1 MPQNHIIG
9 EGAAIETA
17 GTPARSQT
25 DINEELARLDLINAE
40 LRTDGDDIHEDLPR
54 GAKPTPP
61 GISTE
66 QAAEELASR
75 KGWVSKATWIAKGKP
90 ASQWTD
96 AATFNK
102 RGDAFVANL
111 QAELAAVKA
120 KLERFEGT
128 AAEFEKFQ
136 KTQAAK
142 QDSESQTA
150 LRQLRLQHKEAIR
163 NGEDDEALDL
173 EDQIDALKASTKAAV
188 AEIKAAPAPTPAP
201 QDSLLLDEWIEDGNG
216 WFKDNDKLRTY
227 AVALGDKLIQGGE
240 TLRGRK
246 FLDMIA
252 EKMREEF
259 PRSFRTAATPPATS
273 GRVSSG
279 GNGGAGSSG
288 AASVNGRTA
297 RDLPASDRAL
307 MRQFIEDGLYTEE
320 TFLKSYF
327 ARN

>member
-1 MPQNHIIG
+1 MPQDHIIG
-9 EGAAIETA
+9 EGGVA
-17 GTPARSQT
+17 GGTSARSQT

-40 LRTDGDDIHEDLPR
+40 LRTEDDDIHADLPR
-54 GAKPTPP
+54 GTKPASPAP
-61 GISTE
+61 SAE

-96 AATFNK
+96 AVTFNK
-102 RGDAFVANL
+102 RGDAFVTNL

-136 KTQAAK
+136 KTQAVK
-142 QDSESQTA
+142 QDSDSQAA

-163 NGEDDEALDL
+163 NGEDEEALEL

-188 AEIKAAPAPTPAP
+188 AEIKAAPAPPPAP
-201 QDSLLLDEWIEDGNG
+201 QDSLLLDEWIEDGNS
-216 WFKDNDKLRTY
+216 WFKENDKLRTY

-259 PRSFRTAATPPATS
+259 PRSFRTTAAPAAS
-273 GRVSSG
+273 GRVSGG

-288 AASVNGRTA
+288 AFSINGRTA

-327 ARN
+327 TRN